1 MVSSATLIQ
10 KRRLQLEGQGMT
22 GATGFTSLSNS
33 FGILC
38 EYLKIEDLAVLLLVN
53 KTVRRMVLQTDKLCH
68 VVIDQDFLGEYRTKD
83 ILQGF
88 ACWNKL
94 GVRSVNADRESL
106 GMDTFQ
112 WILDTFC
119 NLERLHV
126 AQLRVSEIK
135 KETQGTYPLRVLNIS
150 SRVLTAPLSNLFSLI
165 SRCTELRTLV
175 LDVPKIPSPSDL
187 ESCSQLQ
194 WLDVSA
200 RLNTSQNKERLE
212 TLEEIASLPTL
223 KAVYALGIGRLHRQ
237 PENPKIVYQ
246 DLHQI
251 LGNWAQVKPMLSVNA
266 TGLGLFMEHIICEC
280 PAGESPPLNVI
291 KDLIYMGA
299 PITPFKHTT
308 DVWRPQY
315 PRLPDTEDQIFWP
328 FVSALRRSQFDVC
341 NVLIENGLDI
351 KTICPASVNWD
362 EVDWD
367 IPMLEYMRTHGVN
380 LNARDSKGQTILMN
394 DIRLQNC
401 QLVDYLLKSTP
412 IDLESREENA
422 IHSFFRWFEDPRSGK
437 RNADELESA
446 LKKILRS
453 GKFSLHSR
461 DRLGRTPLMAALEQS
476 LFFDLVLRHSRDVID
491 DVDNQTETALLRYF
505 RKFPK
510 RYASEEKDG
519 RPKKSQLIKQSNMML
534 EMSPDV
540 NIASDRGDTCLMY
553 AVAIKN
559 FEKEFKE
566 NPQTSVYQK
575 LINAGADVDAKAKDG
590 WTPLLMASLYYTQAF
605 VSDLLARGCDVNAT
619 DVNGITPLMASLIKK
634 PKILIVNHLIAKGA
648 SINAKNC
655 YGMTPLHIACHGRSI
670 EVLRAILTNG
680 GDVNATDDMGRTPL
694 HIAMQNCIPGFI
706 KELLDAGANINAQD
720 DQGRIPLASS
730 FRRRIGE
737 QCSHQDGDSV
747 HHRYPKVHCCYWKD
761 SGSLVED
768 SESLGEDESSNYIY
782 YFLENFSV
790 DASIVDIHGASLL
803 HHAIKWQHHEFTI
816 VPHLK
821 RLIEWGAN
829 VNAQDSDGN
838 TFLHLLL
845 TLTERYEGSRYRSI
859 EALCEDSTL
868 TRDFDLNLANNDGFT
883 VLHLACQHNLDV
895 VNLLTTSS
903 WRIPPDPNQFTN
915 LGDAA
920 IHLLIKKCPRR
931 YPPLSGFDV
940 NLKHRR
946 TGKTPLIMM
955 VIKARD
961 VLSYSTSSLTDR
973 VVSGL
978 QWLLKL
984 PGIDLMCKDNSGRSA
999 FDYGLEHCLTQIRL
1013 IPPRIEAEHSPSRE
1027 SVERRFVPIRWTK
1040 LFDDKVEARRS
1051 RARLEECESYEE
1063 SNSD

>member
-1 MVSSATLIQ
+1 
-10 KRRLQLEGQGMT
+10 
-22 GATGFTSLSNS
+22 
-33 FGILC
+33 
-38 EYLKIEDLAVLLLVN
+38 
-53 KTVRRMVLQTDKLCH
+53 
-68 VVIDQDFLGEYRTKD
+68 
-83 ILQGF
+83 
-88 ACWNKL
+88 
-94 GVRSVNADRESL
+94 
-106 GMDTFQ
+106 MDTFQ

-747 HHRYPKVHCCYWKD
+747 HHRYPKVHCCFL
-761 SGSLVED
+761 GVLPLHED
-768 SESLGEDESSNYIY
+768 SEDYLD
-782 YFLENFSV
+782 YFMENFST
-790 DASIVDIHGASLL
+790 DASIVDIYGTSLL
-803 HHAIKWQHHEFTI
+803 HHAVKSGLYILSSVI
-816 VPHLK
+816 PHLT
-821 RLIEWGAN
+821 RLIEWGAD

-838 TFLHLLL
+838 TFLHLFLISETNSR
-845 TLTERYEGSRYRSI
+845 TLTI
-859 EALCEDSTL
+859 ENESESNIFRLIKALREVSTF
-868 TRDFDLNLANNDGFT
+868 THDFDLNLANNDGFT